1 MKKYMRYALY
11 LISLFIISLGAAISI
26 KANLGTSPLICIP
39 YVSSLI
45 TNLSVGTTTFIFG
58 FVLVALQIIILRG
71 DFEKRQYL
79 QIVMGTIFSAF
90 IDFSL
95 MMVDFINPVD
105 YVSQLVVLLVS
116 CLVIAI
122 GVLLEIKTEVI
133 YLPPDGII
141 VALSKALKKEF
152 GKIKPYCDVTF
163 VVITVI
169 LSMVFL
175 GYLAGVREGTVISA
189 IIIGPIVRVLKK
201 YFDPYLDLII

>member
-1 MKKYMRYALY
+1 MKKYVRYVLY

-39 YVSSLI
+39 YVGSLI
-45 TNLSVGTTTFIFG
+45 TKLSVGMTTFIFG
-58 FVLVALQIIILRG
+58 FVLVGLQLVILRG

-95 MMVDFINPVD
+95 ILVDFINPVD
-105 YVSQLVVLLVS
+105 YASQMLVLLVS
-116 CLVIAI
+116 CVVIAI

-141 VALSKALKKEF
+141 VALSKALNKEF

-169 LSMVFL
+169 LSFVFL

-201 YFDPYLDLII
+201 YFDSYLDLIV

>member
-1 MKKYMRYALY
+1 MKKYMRYVLY

-95 MMVDFINPVD
+95 MLVDFINPVD

-163 VVITVI
+163 VVITAI

>member
-1 MKKYMRYALY
+1 MKKYMRYVLY

-79 QIVMGTIFSAF
+79 QVVMGTIFSAF

-95 MMVDFINPVD
+95 MLVDFINPVD

-116 CLVIAI
+116 CFVIAI

>member
-1 MKKYMRYALY
+1 MKNYMRYVLY
-11 LISLFIISLGAAISI
+11 LLSLFIISLGAAISI

-45 TNLSVGTTTFIFG
+45 TKLSVGMTTFIFG
-58 FVLVALQIIILRG
+58 FVLVGLQLVILRG

-95 MMVDFINPVD
+95 MLVDFINPVD
-105 YVSQLVVLLVS
+105 YASQMLVLLIS
-116 CLVIAI
+116 CVVIAI

-141 VALSKALKKEF
+141 VALSKALNKEF

-169 LSMVFL
+169 LSFVFL

-201 YFDPYLDLII
+201 YFDPYLDLIV

>member
-1 MKKYMRYALY
+1 MKKYMRYVLY

>member
-11 LISLFIISLGAAISI
+11 LLSLFIISLGAAISI

-95 MMVDFINPVD
+95 MLVDFINPAD

-141 VALSKALKKEF
+141 VAISKAFNKEF

-169 LSMVFL
+169 LSIVFL

>member
-1 MKKYMRYALY
+1 MKKYMRYVLY

-163 VVITVI
+163 VIITVI

>member
-1 MKKYMRYALY
+1 MKKYMRYVLY
-11 LISLFIISLGAAISI
+11 LISLFIISFGAAISI

-79 QIVMGTIFSAF
+79 QVVMGTIFSAF

-95 MMVDFINPVD
+95 MLVDFINPVD

>member
-1 MKKYMRYALY
+1 MKKYMRYVLY

-116 CLVIAI
+116 CLVIAV

>member
-1 MKKYMRYALY
+1 MKKYMRYVLY

-39 YVSSLI
+39 YVSSII

-95 MMVDFINPVD
+95 MLVDFINPVD

>member
-1 MKKYMRYALY
+1 MKKYMRYVLY

-95 MMVDFINPVD
+95 MLVDFINPVD

-163 VVITVI
+163 VVITAI

-189 IIIGPIVRVLKK
+189 IIIGPIVRVLMK